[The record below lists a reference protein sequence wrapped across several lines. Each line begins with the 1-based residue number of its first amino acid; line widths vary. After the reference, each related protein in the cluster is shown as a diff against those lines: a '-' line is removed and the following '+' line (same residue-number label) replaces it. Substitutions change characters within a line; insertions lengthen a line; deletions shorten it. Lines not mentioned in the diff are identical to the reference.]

1 MHIYTI
7 RGGSRFCGALKLIQF
22 LGPSVRKGI
31 QNLTI
36 KLGMKVN
43 IYLGHLPGP
52 WKGPVRALKLIVNP
66 PLYVTL
72 VY

>member
-1 MHIYTI
+1 LW
-7 RGGSRFCGALKLIQF
+7 GLKLKKF

-31 QNLTI
+31 QNLAT

-52 WKGPVRALKLIVNP
+52 LEGVCASEGP
-66 PLYVTL
+66 
-72 VY
+72 